1 MINFANVKEWI
12 ISEGDVIRVT
22 DSQNRVIWE
31 KSLDYSEP
39 FYVENISSS
48 SETLIIKKS
57 TSDAPTLTIEYSTDK
72 LNWSLL
78 GNTSTSNLSLTINSG
93 SKLYLRCNTDNWT
106 NNNTGSN
113 NTILGCSKVG
123 GNIASLLYGSNF
135 TGEESTFPGSTDMQF
150 FNLFYNNTNLK
161 DASKLI
167 LPFLTLTPYC
177 YSEMFKF
184 CGSLLYAPELPALT
198 LAKRSY
204 EQMFT
209 NCSLLISAPKRIA
222 ATTLAESCCNAM
234 FWNCTSLAIAP
245 ELPAQTLV
253 LHCYNAMFQ
262 DCTSI
267 NTIKCY
273 ATNYSVSDCTYRWL
287 INASSTGT
295 FYCKDST
302 IFSRDESGIPSGWTV
317 VEV

>member
-1 MINFANVKEWI
+1 MNFADVTDWRI
-12 ISEGDVIRVT
+12 PQGDVIRVT

-31 KSLDYSEP
+31 KPLDCAEP
-39 FYVENISSS
+39 FFVENISSS

-57 TSDAPTLTIEYSTDK
+57 ASDAPTLRIEYSTDK
-72 LNWSLL
+72 INWNLL
-78 GNTSTSNLSLTINSG
+78 GNTSTSNLSRTINVG

-113 NTILGCSKVG
+113 NRIFGCSKVG

-135 TGEESTFPGSTDMQF
+135 TGEESTFSGSTDMQF
-150 FNLFYNNTNLK
+150 FHLFYNNTNLK

-209 NCSLLISAPKRIA
+209 SCSSLISAPKRIA
-222 ATTLAESCCNAM
+222 PNTLAESCCNAM
-234 FWNCTSLAIAP
+234 FWNCTSLVSSP
-245 ELPAQTLV
+245 ELSATTLV
-253 LHCYNAMFQ
+253 LNCYNAMFQ
-262 DCTSI
+262 NCTNL
-267 NTIKCY
+267 NTVKCL
-273 ATNYSVSDCTYRWL
+273 ATRYSVSNCTNRWL
-287 INASSTGT
+287 IGTSQTGT
-295 FYCKDST
+295 FYCKDAS

-317 VEV
+317 VNQ